1 MGLAKGLNDLQ
12 KRAADLYLDG
22 WPITRIAN
30 YLEVSRVSL
39 WAWKKLPEWQDY
51 IREQTG
57 EVLEARNHRVRRVVD
72 LALETI
78 ESALLDTE
86 IAPLKRAELAIRWLS
101 MIRESMAPVDGAPA
115 PSGQKTQLPSEV
127 LNRIRVEVYGLQ
139 DPEVEQK
146 DP

>member
-1 MGLAKGLNDLQ
+1 VGLAKGLNDLQ